1 MVKSLELVQTRV
13 ISGKGILI
21 IPEEYRTARDFVLV
35 LDILRLPSQQYLN
48 FAYNPPKGGFGL
60 LTFNR
65 NGRTLFSEQMIFD
78 PQEWDYQ
85 NDPSGQTLI
94 AIKCAYSGILDT
106 FVNLGNALALSS
118 ISVTN
123 NTTEMSFSQT
133 IWDTVKA
140 KCYADTQIKLRLYAR
155 QWDECGEEPIK
166 FSPPLPPDDNPP
178 TKKPPGT
185 PATDNSPPYNSETN
199 DNGDTSYNPIDT
211 TAPCVSVVRGAGL
224 NNQNC
229 GPLDNFA
236 DRSYNGYAELV
247 PVTVPPFG
255 CAGLRLFLNGVDQG
269 LEQTFHTTAII
280 LSRSGNCV
288 AP

>member
-1 MVKSLELVQTRV
+1 MVQPFELVETRI

-21 IPEEYRTARDFVLV
+21 IPEEFKTARDFALV

-48 FAYNPPKGGFGL
+48 FAYNPPKGGYGL

-85 NDPSGQTLI
+85 NDPTGQALI
-94 AIKCAYSGILDT
+94 AIKCVYTGILQT
-106 FVNLGNALALSS
+106 FFNLGNALSLPS

-123 NTTEMSFSQT
+123 NTTEMSFSET

-140 KCYADTQIKLRLYAR
+140 VCYANTQIQLRLYAR
-155 QWDECGEEPIK
+155 QWDACGEEPIS
-166 FSPPLPPDDNPP
+166 FSSALPPDDNPP
-178 TKKPPGT
+178 TKKLPGT
-185 PATDNSPPYNSETN
+185 PATDNSPPYDEGTS
-199 DNGDTSYNPIDT
+199 DNGDTDYNPIDT
-211 TAPCVSVVRGAGL
+211 TEPCVTVIRGEGL
-224 NNQNC
+224 NNLTC
-229 GPLDNFA
+229 GGLGNFG
-236 DRSYNGYAELV
+236 DYPYNGYAELI
-247 PVTVPPFG
+247 PVNVPPNG
-255 CAGLRLFLNGVDQG
+255 CAGLRVFLDGIDQG
-269 LEQTFHTTAII
+269 EGQTFFTTAII